1 MPAYSAFFGNIPQ
14 KHCRLHVRQSNNYFS
29 APQSK
34 IVRVAIGD
42 QNFSKYEHET
52 VAIYGTGEFEVY
64 NNENYINTFD
74 SENVI
79 NISMVGKIFVLTDA
93 ENNVIAKVSGPIIFK
108 TDYGFIGVK
117 GLKRG
122 GKCAYI

>member
-1 MPAYSAFFGNIPQ
+1 MLAYSAFSEIFRKTLQIA
-14 KHCRLHVRQSNNYFS
+14 RETQSNNYFS

-34 IVRVAIGD
+34 NCEGCIRD

-79 NISMVGKIFVLTDA
+79 NISMVGKIFVLQMLK
-93 ENNVIAKVSGPIIFK
+93 IMLLQKFQ
-108 TDYGFIGVK
+108 
-117 GLKRG
+117 GL
-122 GKCAYI
+122 